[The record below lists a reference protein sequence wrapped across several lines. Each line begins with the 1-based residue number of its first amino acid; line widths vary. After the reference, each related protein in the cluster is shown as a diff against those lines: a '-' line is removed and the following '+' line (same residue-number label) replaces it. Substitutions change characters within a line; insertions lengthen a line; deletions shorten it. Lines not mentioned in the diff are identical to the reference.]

1 MARTLV
7 RMPMAARSFA
17 TDSPMVTNGGSGVIS
32 LASKPWE

>member
-1 MARTLV
+1 MERTFV

-32 LASKPWE
+32 PASKPLE